1 MQAVDRLA
9 GQDGMSKSAL
19 ENVIAILSF
28 SPTAFGIFFLMTSRD
43 TTKYEDQN
51 GTSGVMAGL
60 MCLAYGLCAGAASS
74 SCPADFCKAL
84 VLGRMGLGVV
94 AMLAGIFILALG
106 DETDEVLKFV
116 LMYLFLA
123 LMTVPEAGSFYLYVR
138 QVQIEKFMAQNSEPQ
153 WQGNHPAMPAAHSMQ
168 HTYVQPWPPGP
179 VNVPQFSGG
188 DFGVGG
194 GGGVAQGGDFG
205 LSAPSSG
212 PVMSS
217 AAPPQYVPYRP
228 GA

>member
-1 MQAVDRLA
+1 
-9 GQDGMSKSAL
+9 
-19 ENVIAILSF
+19 
-28 SPTAFGIFFLMTSRD
+28 
-43 TTKYEDQN
+43 
-51 GTSGVMAGL
+51 
-60 MCLAYGLCAGAASS
+60 
-74 SCPADFCKAL
+74 
-84 VLGRMGLGVV
+84 VV

-138 QVQIEKFMAQNSEPQ
+138 
-153 WQGNHPAMPAAHSMQ
+153 QGNHPAMPAAHSMQ